1 MDFARR
7 DVLKAGLALSV
18 ATAVSTPRAAFAE
31 IKEFAPTPSEWRTF
45 ELVTRL
51 EVKPT
56 TGATR
61 AWVPLPSV
69 YEADWVRPLGNLWT
83 TNGHAVQDRDEE
95 YKADMLSVAWP
106 EAERT
111 PVVEVTSRFQTRDR
125 RIDLSRPGTV
135 PPLDPDQRAFN
146 LKASSLIPTDSIV
159 KEKADMITAGAES
172 DLDKTRKIYDW
183 TVENTYREPKVRGC
197 GTGNILAMLT
207 TGNYGGKCGDINAL
221 FVGLCRAAGI
231 PSRDIYGIRVAPS
244 RFGYKSLGAKTEVV
258 SKAQHCRAEIYLE
271 GFGWVPAD
279 PADVTKVVRE
289 ETAEALPPDDPRVL
303 AARKVLFGAWESNWL
318 PYNVAH
324 DVDLPGAKGETLG
337 FLMYPQ
343 AETEE
348 ARLDPLDPDA
358 FKYMITAREMVA

>member
-1 MDFARR
+1 MTLDRR
-7 DVLKAGLALSV
+7 DLLRAGAALSCAMLV
-18 ATAVSTPRAAFAE
+18 PGMSRSRAAAAAFAPE
-31 IKEFAPTPSEWRTF
+31 PGDWRIY
-45 ELVTRL
+45 EVVTRL
-51 EVKPT
+51 DINPK
-56 TGATR
+56 GQTR

-69 YEADWVRPLGNLWT
+69 QESAWIKPLGNDWT
-83 TNGHAVQDRDEE
+83 TNGAAELKRDPH
-95 YKADMLSVAWP
+95 YGADMLALSW
-106 EAERT
+106 EASENK
-111 PVVEVTSRFQTRDR
+111 PSVEVRSRFQTRDR
-125 RIDLSRPGTV
+125 AVDLSAPGKPV
-135 PPLDPDQRAFN
+135 PLSSAERALA
-146 LKASSLIPTDSIV
+146 LKATALLPTDGIV
-159 KEKADMITAGAES
+159 KATSDSVARAGTTDIEKAR
-172 DLDKTRKIYDW
+172 LIYDW
-183 TVENTYREPKVRGC
+183 VVDHTFRDVKVRGC
-197 GTGNILAMLT
+197 GVGDIASMLHM
-207 TGNYGGKCGDINAL
+207 NNLGGKCGDINAL

-231 PSRDIYGIRVAPS
+231 PARDIYGIRVAPS